1 MVWIYWYCVQS
12 PYQIKETQEQ
22 AAKLTSEDIPA
33 IAKAVEDEE
42 EEEEDGKYWFL

>member
-1 MVWIYWYCVQS
+1 MFTS

-42 EEEEDGKYWFL
+42 EEEEEEDGKY